1 MTRQSSVEFEFV
13 EYIPEQLEEGVVY
26 IAPEFGAVMH
36 LCCDGCGERVSTPL
50 HPGQWTL
57 TFDGET
63 ISLNPSIGS
72 WQLPCK
78 SHYFIRHNRVVWA
91 GEWSDERILK
101 AAADDRRAVAPRGE
115 DVPKTPSTP
124 WSRLRNWMRRL
135 TK

>member
-13 EYIPEQLEEGVVY
+13 DYIPEQLEEGVVY
-26 IAPEFGAVMH
+26 IAPDFGAVMH

-63 ISLNPSIGS
+63 ISLKPSIGN
-72 WQLPCK
+72 WELPCK

-91 GEWSDERILK
+91 GEWSDERISK
-101 AAADDRRAVAPRGE
+101 AADDDRRAVAPRRE
-115 DVPKTPSTP
+115 DAPSTPSTP

-135 TK
+135 IE